1 MPVELPRAETL
12 RSTGPQPGEI
22 TALFRSWG
30 ILDLL
35 GLTVAELPPA
45 WLEMLNIARHLHDGH
60 MLPGIDLP
68 DDLMAL
74 IAPPKQG
81 FETRTRLERRRR
93 MVFPVADDTC
103 VQPLRN
109 VLDFP
114 NVMMPDLLMRSEA
127 RKLFDYLLISGGING
142 VYPVGAAP
150 AYEEY
155 DELIE
160 EQFPVDAPKR
170 KKRQKVYALL
180 DVSNSMRDAN
190 KLIFAKALMLAY
202 LITAGEEK
210 SHIYFRTFG
219 NRVHERTDSLSREA
233 FPELASRILQVTPDG
248 STDIERALAQAFDDI
263 RTIDNLRT
271 AASLFDAPPTEIML
285 ISDCESYS
293 VPFIPNGVKLH
304 TVHLKS
310 GAMAKS
316 YQAGFERIRAAS
328 TTFTEVDTS
337 GFRLPETARERWLLL
352 QDGRS
357 LEPIEAIPGPDGPI
371 DRNLR
376 RQQIAQVYDSLVQP
390 QKGRPKGKPVR
401 AQNSMQLRPHFSLTA
416 ILREILLSPVTL
428 AREAAH
434 LLRPRSPGGDRQASI
449 DRALGVTIRPAANPK
464 SKI

>member
-1 MPVELPRAETL
+1 MSIELPPSDVLPSA
-12 RSTGPQPGEI
+12 GPRPGEI
-22 TALFRSWG
+22 TALFQSWG

-45 WLEMLNIARHLHDGH
+45 WLEILNIARHLHEGH
-60 MLPGIDLP
+60 PLPGIDLP
-68 DDLMAL
+68 DELMAL
-74 IAPPKQG
+74 VAPPKQG

-93 MVFPVADDTC
+93 MVFPAADDTC

-109 VLDFP
+109 ILDFP

-127 RKLFDYLLISGGING
+127 RSLFNYLLVSGGING
-142 VYPVGAAP
+142 VYPMGCVP
-150 AYEEY
+150 ASEEY

-160 EQFPVDAPKR
+160 EQVPVDPPGR

-219 NRVHERTDSLSREA
+219 NRVHERTDCLTRDA
-233 FPELASRILQVTPDG
+233 FPELASRILRVTPDG

-293 VPFIPNGVKLH
+293 VPFIPNGIKLH

-310 GAMAKS
+310 GSMARS

-328 TTFTEVDTS
+328 TTFTEVGTAAFS
-337 GFRLPETARERWLLL
+337 LPETARDRWLLL

-357 LEPIEAIPGPDGPI
+357 LDPIEAIPGPDGPI
-371 DRNLR
+371 DRDIR
-376 RQQIAQVYDSLVQP
+376 RQQIAQVYDRLVQP
-390 QKGRPKGKPVR
+390 QKGRHKGRPVR
-401 AQNSMQLRPHFSLTA
+401 TRSTMHIRPRFSFLD
-416 ILREILLSPVTL
+416 ILREMLLSPVTL
-428 AREAAH
+428 AREAIR
-434 LLRPRSPGGDRQASI
+434 LVRPRPAIEHQPPKPGV
-449 DRALGVTIRPAANPK
+449 ALGMSIRPRR
-464 SKI
+464 